1 MDDKTFKQL
10 VMYGTGVEQDGE
22 HVSLLDFVSYNPSFI
37 RNVEQAQR
45 WAETC
50 PLGAYYR
57 LEEVSYSS
65 CGVDIQVHAFKVLK
79 HTPTGARI
87 DDYRYRASGKGR
99 LISRNWRKQWACPTI
114 DEAIKSFVARKTRQI
129 LIYEARIRAAKE
141 ALQLVNAHLTT
152 EK

>member
-1 MDDKTFKQL
+1 MDDKTFKQA

-45 WAETC
+45 WAETY

-57 LEEVSYSS
+57 LVEVSYSS
-65 CGVDIQVHAFKVLK
+65 CRVEIQVGAYEVLK
-79 HTPTGARI
+79 HTPTGTRI
-87 DDYRYRASGKGR
+87 NDYRSRASGKGR
-99 LISRNWRKQWACPTI
+99 LISRNWHKQWACPSI
-114 DEAIKSFVARKTRQI
+114 DEAIKSFVARKERQI
-129 LIYEARIRAAKE
+129 RIYKARIATAEE